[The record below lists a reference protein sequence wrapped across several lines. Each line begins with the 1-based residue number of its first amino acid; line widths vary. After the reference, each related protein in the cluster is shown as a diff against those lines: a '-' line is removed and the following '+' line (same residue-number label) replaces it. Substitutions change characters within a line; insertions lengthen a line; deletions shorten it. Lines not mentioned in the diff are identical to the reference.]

1 MLINN
6 NTMRSLYTGFNA
18 AFQAGFAGVDPMFN
32 RVATTVPS
40 TTKSNEYGWLG
51 QMPRVREWIGDRVVN
66 SIETHGYTIKN
77 RKFEST
83 ISVQADDIEDDNIGI
98 YSPLFNEFGR
108 SAATFPDEL
117 VWPFLKKGFAELCY
131 DGQPF
136 FHTDHPV
143 LDEDG
148 KTITVSNSGG
158 GTGKPWFLIDN
169 TRAILPV
176 IYQLRQSMNQI
187 VRKDAETDD
196 NVFDKDEYVYG
207 LKGRCNVGFS
217 FWQLAYGSKQALT
230 AENYETARAA
240 MGEFKG
246 DYGRPLGIQP
256 KLLIVPPSLEGAAN
270 KILKNALTDGGG
282 TNEWAGTAEVF
293 VCPWLA

>member
-1 MLINN
+1 MLINQ

-18 AFQAGFAGVDPMFN
+18 AFQGGFSGVEPMYN

-66 SIETHGYTIKN
+66 SITAHGYTIKN

-98 YSPLFNEFGR
+98 YAPLFTEFGR

-117 VWPFLKKGFAELCY
+117 VWPFLKTGFDVLCY

-136 FHTDHPV
+136 FHSDHPV
-143 LDEDG
+143 LDEKG
-148 KTITVSNSGG
+148 KTITVSNNGG

-176 IYQLRQSMNQI
+176 IYQLRKSMNEI
-187 VRKDAETDD
+187 VRKDTETDD

-207 LKGRCNVGFS
+207 IKGRGNVGFS
-217 FWQLAYGSKQALT
+217 FWQLAYGSKQPLT
-230 AENYETARAA
+230 AANYETARAA

-246 DYGRPLGIQP
+246 DHGRPLGIQP
-256 KLLIVPPSLEGAAN
+256 KLLVVPPSLEGAAN
-270 KILKNALTDGGG
+270 KILKNALSEGGG

>member
-1 MLINN
+1 MLINQ

-18 AFQAGFAGVDPMFN
+18 AFQGGFTGVEPMYN

-51 QMPRVREWIGDRVVN
+51 QMPRVREWLGDRVVN
-66 SIETHGYTIKN
+66 SISAHGYTIKN
-77 RKFEST
+77 RKYEST

-98 YSPLFNEFGR
+98 YAPLFTEFGR

-117 VWPFLKKGFAELCY
+117 VWPFLKTGFEVTCY

-136 FHTDHPV
+136 FHSDHPV
-143 LDEDG
+143 LDEKG
-148 KTITVSNSGG
+148 NTITVSNNGG

-176 IYQLRQSMNQI
+176 IYQLRKSMNEI

-207 LKGRCNVGFS
+207 LKGRGNVGFS

-230 AENYETARAA
+230 AASYETARSA

-246 DYGRPLGIQP
+246 DFGRPLGIQP
-256 KLLIVPPSLEGAAN
+256 KLLVVPPSLEGAAN
-270 KILKNALTDGGG
+270 KILKNSLADGGG